1 MVMVWAIKTT
11 NALTRNLR
19 RVTNLIQS
27 IASIY
32 SIWRRKKEMKWNYII
47 IMRTQ
52 TDIQLQPWRNKNE

>member
-1 MVMVWAIKTT
+1 MVWAIKTT

-27 IASIY
+27 IASIH